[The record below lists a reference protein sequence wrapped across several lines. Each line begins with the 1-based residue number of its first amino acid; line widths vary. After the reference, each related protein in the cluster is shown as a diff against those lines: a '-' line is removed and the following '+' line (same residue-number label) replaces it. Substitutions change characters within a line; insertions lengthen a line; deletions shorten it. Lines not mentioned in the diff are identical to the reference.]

1 MKNGGTADMNRPF
14 FRQSPIVPRTLK
26 QFDKNH
32 KICYNNQMDEVIEH
46 LKELGLNTYEAKV
59 YLGLLKK
66 YPATGY
72 EVSKISDVPQAR
84 AYDTLKTLEKQKI
97 VVATNTKP
105 VTYTPIKPTELTKR
119 YKRKINSTIDYLDK
133 NLPNVKEDYTEP
145 ILSITG
151 SASIKEKVIEIIQNA
166 NSEIY
171 MEVWS
176 HDFKF
181 FEPYLFEAYNRGV
194 EIKIV
199 GYDNF
204 NSNFGLIFEHGSAKE
219 IEHSLGGRM
228 IILVADNTEGI
239 IGNSSSILN
248 ENLHVVWTK
257 NPGVVFLIKEFIVHD
272 MYLID
277 VENNLSEQMK
287 AVYGKGLKT
296 LRDKVLG
303 MNSPVRIH

>member
-1 MKNGGTADMNRPF
+1 
-14 FRQSPIVPRTLK
+14 
-26 QFDKNH
+26 
-32 KICYNNQMDEVIEH
+32 MDDVIEH